1 MEQKQ
6 NKKKNTNELENY
18 MINTALNDLTYTQ
31 KGQYQKIGEK
41 LFNKV
46 NQATAQLINN
56 PDVTINDITYYIEDG
71 FKSGLLPKDLNI
83 DEKKHMIETFG
94 EKWYLKYNFTEEDL
108 E

>member
-6 NKKKNTNELENY
+6 KTNELEKHL
-18 MINTALNDLTYTQ
+18 INTALNDLTYNQ

-46 NQATAQLINN
+46 NHATAQIINN

-71 FKSGLLPKDLNI
+71 LRSGLLPKDLNI
-83 DEKKHMIETFG
+83 DEKKHMVETFG
-94 EKWYLKYNFTEEDL
+94 EKWYEKYGFTEEDL